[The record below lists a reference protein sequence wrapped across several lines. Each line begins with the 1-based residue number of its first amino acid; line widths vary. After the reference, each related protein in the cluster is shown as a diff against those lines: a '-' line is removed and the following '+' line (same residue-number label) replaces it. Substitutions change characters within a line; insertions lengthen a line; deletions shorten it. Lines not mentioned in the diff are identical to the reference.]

1 MYHSLFSYILE
12 LISNL
17 NVCDTLHMSW
27 EAKKKTFL
35 EHFSMPA
42 RKCILIISAYART
55 PTHLSFP
62 PQTPLSKRE
71 KTRTILDSKHA
82 VVRDFD
88 HLFVANPSLLGREKK
103 MAFYDAFYLALS
115 AIFPAEEEELISP
128 FLFPTSYLDLF
139 ERMQNHI
146 ILKNQAQF
154 CGMNQKNLFSLFQF
168 DGLLFSHT
176 RYIAF
181 FSFLLR
187 EIITQQQFPGNR
199 DNSPPPRK

>member
-1 MYHSLFSYILE
+1 MHAHPPTSLSHHIFFFRNEKKLGRFSIRNML
-12 LISNL
+12 S
-17 NVCDTLHMSW
+17 SG
-27 EAKKKTFL
+27 
-35 EHFSMPA
+35 
-42 RKCILIISAYART
+42 ILIIFLWRI
-55 PTHLSFP
+55 
-62 PQTPLSKRE
+62 QVCRGERKRW
-71 KTRTILDSKHA
+71 L
-82 VVRDFD
+82 
-88 HLFVANPSLLGREKK
+88 
-103 MAFYDAFYLALS
+103 FYDAFYLALS

-181 FSFLLR
+181 FLFCSGR
-187 EIITQQQFPGNR
+187 
-199 DNSPPPRK
+199 